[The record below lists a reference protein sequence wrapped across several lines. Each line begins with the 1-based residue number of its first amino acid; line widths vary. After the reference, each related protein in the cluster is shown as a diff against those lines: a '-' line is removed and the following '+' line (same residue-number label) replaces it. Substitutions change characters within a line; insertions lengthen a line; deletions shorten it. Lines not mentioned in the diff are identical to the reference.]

1 MTNNKKPTKKEMF
14 AKILSHVTDEKEK
27 EFLLHEIELLE
38 NKGKKK
44 DGELTETQKANKA
57 LGEAI
62 LEALDDGSSM
72 TISAMIKNIPACNG
86 LSTSKVSAVV
96 RGLKEIGVVIREEI
110 KGVAFFKK
118 A

>member
-1 MTNNKKPTKKEMF
+1 MTKTKKPTKKEMF
-14 AKILSHVTDEKEK
+14 AQILARTVDEAEK
-27 EFLLHEIELLE
+27 EFLAHEIELLD

-44 DGELTETQKANKA
+44 DGELTETQKANKV

-62 LEALDDGSSM
+62 LEPLSEGSSM
-72 TISAMIKNIPACNG
+72 TISAMIKNVPACEG

-96 RGLKEIGVVIREEI
+96 RGLKTDGLVVREEI

>member
-1 MTNNKKPTKKEMF
+1 MTKTKKPTKKEMYNQ
-14 AKILSHVTDEKEK
+14 ILAHLTDTAEKD
-27 EFLLHEIELLE
+27 FILHEIELLD

-44 DGELTETQKANKA
+44 DGEMSETQKANKTLA
-57 LGEAI
+57 DAI
-62 LEALDDGSSM
+62 LVGLSDGSSM
-72 TISAMIKNIPACNG
+72 TISAMIKNIPACEG

-96 RGLKEIGVVIREEI
+96 RGLKTDGLVVREEI